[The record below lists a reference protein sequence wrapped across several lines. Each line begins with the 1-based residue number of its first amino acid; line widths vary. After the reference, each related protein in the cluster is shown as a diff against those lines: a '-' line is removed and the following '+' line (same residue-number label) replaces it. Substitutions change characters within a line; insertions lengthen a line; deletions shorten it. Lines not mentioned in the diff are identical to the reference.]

1 MNKYK
6 EELKNI
12 CLGVNISLN
21 NKINSIFIL
30 LSTLGLQFISFFTT
44 YSGTSYYFGNITTP
58 KFLGPFIITSVIQF
72 SLFYLSNS
80 IVNREQVNSG
90 KKIMLAFF
98 LVVSILFSYTG
109 MIHIIVTPHKQ
120 MKANY
125 EEFVDKY
132 NDIYEVYMSNFNS
145 NEDVS
150 SYIDSKVNELN
161 IILDNKI
168 STAKIQLE
176 NTKKYSSTSSSSNT
190 TTNADGNTTTSNSQ
204 SQTINSEWTK
214 LNNEYNMLVN
224 LKKQLSN
231 SYKSI
236 SSALSKALNNES
248 ENEVIEALKGLDISF
263 ITTFNYIVDTIQ
275 ELNKINNYEMIY
287 YQLKNNQDLINHKIL
302 TYEEIENSI
311 DINKDNSNIE
321 YLNKIS
327 NMIEEEVLNY
337 EKSIFYTNDLTHLGI
352 ELSTLNEL
360 KEVSSKAKTIKD
372 FNSLAFSYLLPNNA
386 LFSKAF
392 ITFIFACFIDL
403 TTFLI
408 PFFMNRKPK
417 NILFIKSKKDI
428 SNIEES
434 IFDQYIYTIELSK
447 NNIDNSNRLKNEI
460 EEFIKIF
467 ELSSNTIKQG
477 YSFRCDIDTFEKY
490 LNDKQN
496 MVGFI
501 IYLMNMEYLYMDEK
515 HIYDDETYLYIRNKF
530 MIYFKQIHHHLSQ
543 YIIEREETC

>member
-6 EELKNI
+6 YELKNI
-12 CLGVNISLN
+12 CLGYNVSFN
-21 NKINSIFIL
+21 NKINQIFVL

-44 YSGTSYYFGNITTP
+44 FSGTHYYFGNITTP
-58 KFLGPFIITSVIQF
+58 KFLGPLIITSVIQF

-80 IVNREQVNSG
+80 IVNREHVNSG
-90 KKIMLAFF
+90 KKIMLSFF

-109 MIHIIVTPHKQ
+109 MIHTIITPHKQ

-132 NDIYEVYMSNFNS
+132 EDIYQVYMSNFNH
-145 NEDVS
+145 NETVA
-150 SYIDSKVNELN
+150 SYIENKVNELN
-161 IILDNKI
+161 ILLDNKI
-168 STAKIQLE
+168 STTKIQLD

-190 TTNADGNTTTSNSQ
+190 TTNLEGNTSTSHS
-204 SQTINSEWTK
+204 SSSTINTEWTK

-224 LKKQLSN
+224 LKKRLSN

-236 SSALSKALNNES
+236 LNGLSNALNYES
-248 ENEVIEALKGLDISF
+248 ENEIIEALKGLDISF
-263 ITTFNYIVDTIQ
+263 ITTFNYIVDTIK
-275 ELNKINNYEMIY
+275 ELNKIKNYEMIY
-287 YQLKNNQDLINHKIL
+287 YQLKNNQDIINNKIL

-311 DINKDNSNIE
+311 NMNKDNSNIE

-327 NMIEEEVLNY
+327 NIIEEEILNY
-337 EKSIFYTNDLTHLGI
+337 EKSIFYTEDLTHLGI
-352 ELSTLNEL
+352 DKNTLNEL
-360 KEVSSKAKTIKD
+360 KESSIQAKTIKD
-372 FNSLAFSYLLPNNA
+372 FNSLAFNYLNPTNST
-386 LFSKAF
+386 FSKAI

-408 PFFMNRKPK
+408 PFFMNRKTK

-434 IFDQYIYTIELSK
+434 LFDQYLYTIELTK
-447 NNIDNSNRLKNEI
+447 NNIDNSNKLKLEI

-467 ELSSNTIKQG
+467 ELSSSTIKQG
-477 YSFRCDIDTFEKY
+477 YSFRCSKDTFEEY
-490 LNDKQN
+490 LKNKPN
-496 MVGFI
+496 MIGFI
-501 IYLMNMEYLYMDEK
+501 IYLMNMDYLYMDEK
-515 HIYDDETYLYIRNKF
+515 HIYDEQTYLYIRNKF

-543 YIIEREETC
+543 YIMERE